1 MKKLVIIVIS
11 LMCVS
16 VASAKK
22 VKTEQVD
29 GGVKFH
35 IEDRDIPTDPLP
47 RIAGRQCWEKDGE
60 RQEVFCI

>member
-22 VKTEQVD
+22 VKTEQVE

-35 IEDRDIPTDPLP
+35 IEDREMPIISLVCQSVPHQP
-47 RIAGRQCWEKDGE
+47 RSRA
-60 RQEVFCI
+60 V